1 MRFANVVMFLSTLAV
16 LSACAAIEGTQGAD
30 PYEADNRNAHAINKD
45 LDKALL
51 RPASKAYGAA
61 VPQPVAKGVR
71 NVGENLATPSY
82 VINNALQGD
91 VEGVGT
97 GTLRFAVNTTFGIAG
112 IFDVASALGLPKEKA
127 DFGQTLHVW
136 GASQGGY
143 VEVPALGPS
152 TERDLVGRV
161 VDAVINPVT
170 AMIPSEA
177 VDATQGVKAA
187 NIMDAR
193 ASLGTTLDDVLYNS
207 ADSYAQTK
215 TLYLQNRQ
223 RELNAAVTSSLLH
236 GDAAQ
241 DEGYDDIY
249 EDIYE

>member
-1 MRFANVVMFLSTLAV
+1 
-16 LSACAAIEGTQGAD
+16 
-30 PYEADNRNAHAINKD
+30 
-45 LDKALL
+45 
-51 RPASKAYGAA
+51 
-61 VPQPVAKGVR
+61 
-71 NVGENLATPSY
+71 
-82 VINNALQGD
+82 
-91 VEGVGT
+91 
-97 GTLRFAVNTTFGIAG
+97 
-112 IFDVASALGLPKEKA
+112 
-127 DFGQTLHVW
+127 
-136 GASQGGY
+136 
-143 VEVPALGPS
+143 
-152 TERDLVGRV
+152 
-161 VDAVINPVT
+161 
-170 AMIPSEA
+170 